1 MAKVFRCQMT
11 KLVTVNIKADSAEQA
26 QEWLNVHDDDD
37 IHAQTKSYNVEYNDE
52 VIGEVDELPD
62 IDITEED

>member
-26 QEWLNVHDDDD
+26 QEWMDTHDEDD
-37 IHAQTKSYNVEYNDE
+37 ILAQTKSYITEYNDE

-62 IDITEED
+62 ITIAEEE

>member
-1 MAKVFRCQMT
+1 MSKVFRCQMT

-26 QEWLNVHDDDD
+26 QEWLNVHDEDD
-37 IHAQTKSYNVEYNDE
+37 IQAQTKSYTTEYNDE

-62 IDITEED
+62 IDITAEG